1 MTPDDVNDQIEER
14 IADDIVE
21 MDDFDV
27 LRELHI
33 KFHIDIVCGSEEIRD
48 SNWMDM
54 RRHHLAALRHQEY
67 SSRY

>member
-33 KFHIDIVCGSEEIRD
+33 KFHLDIVCGSEEIRD

-54 RRHHLAALRHQEY
+54 KRHHLAALRLLEY